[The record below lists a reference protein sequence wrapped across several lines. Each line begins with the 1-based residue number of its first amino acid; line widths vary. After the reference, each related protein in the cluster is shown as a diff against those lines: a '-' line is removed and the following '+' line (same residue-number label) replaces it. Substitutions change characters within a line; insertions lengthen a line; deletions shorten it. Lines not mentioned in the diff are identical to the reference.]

1 LDRKG
6 LVLDFIQFAISVKIY
21 NFFGERMDT
30 FGETIVMLGKYDLM
44 AFVSTEGS
52 AKAKARA
59 FYEEKLG
66 LDILAVDDFGVMYD
80 VNGRRLRMSY
90 VQELKP
96 APYSV
101 LCWVVPDIRAA
112 IAALVLKEV
121 VFEQY
126 EGFGQDA
133 AGVWTAPD
141 GTLVAWF
148 KDPGGNVLSLA
159 QFS

>member
-1 LDRKG
+1 
-6 LVLDFIQFAISVKIY
+6 
-21 NFFGERMDT
+21 MDT

-101 LCWVVPDIRAA
+101 LCWVVPDIRTA

>member
-1 LDRKG
+1 
-6 LVLDFIQFAISVKIY
+6 
-21 NFFGERMDT
+21 
-30 FGETIVMLGKYDLM
+30 MLGKYDLM
-44 AFVSTEGS
+44 AFVSAAGPG
-52 AKAKARA
+52 KATARA
-59 FYEEKLG
+59 FYEEQLG
-66 LDILAVDDFGVMYD
+66 LAVLAADDYGVMYD
-80 VNGRRLRMSY
+80 VNGRRLRLSY

-112 IAALVLKEV
+112 VAALVLKEV

-126 EGFGQDA
+126 EGFGQDK